1 MPGRP
6 KDGRKSQVYKRKM
19 ANLAKGIKEDKK
31 EEKKADSKEVKK
43 EKKKESKVEKVKKIF
58 KD

>member
-6 KDGRKSQVYKRKM
+6 KNGRKSQVYKRKM
-19 ANLAKGIKEDKK
+19 ANLAKGIV
-31 EEKKADSKEVKK
+31 EEKKV
-43 EKKKESKVEKVKKIF
+43 EKKVASEEPKKGKNEKSKLDKVKKIF